1 MPAALLEVNDS
12 TVCIMVRPQGPTG
25 VVMEFS
31 GVLGQRE
38 PGKLLT
44 GLFDDLHKMM
54 VEQRR
59 STVAVDFRAL
69 RFMNSSCFKHFAK
82 WIKTNNTYPE
92 PHAIHFV
99 LNRDFHWQEVS
110 IHALRCFSHKEITI
124 EKVAGDAA

>member
-1 MPAALLEVNDS
+1 MAPPLMEVNDS
-12 TVCIMVRPQGPTG
+12 TVRITVRAQGSAAVT
-25 VVMEFS
+25 MEFA
-31 GVLGQRE
+31 GVLGQRD

-44 GLFDDLHKMM
+44 AVFDDLHKLM

-59 STVAVDFRAL
+59 STVAVDFRGL
-69 RFMNSSCFKHFAK
+69 RFMNSSCFKYFAK

-92 PHAIHFV
+92 PHTIHFV

-110 IHALRCFSHKEITI
+110 IHALRCFSQKEITI